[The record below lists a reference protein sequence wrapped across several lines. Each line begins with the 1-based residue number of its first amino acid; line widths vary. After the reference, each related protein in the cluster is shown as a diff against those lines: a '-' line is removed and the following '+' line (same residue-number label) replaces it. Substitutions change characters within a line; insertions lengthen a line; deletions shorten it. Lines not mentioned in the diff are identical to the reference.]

1 MIYNI
6 KRGLIMSRED
16 ILHNKFELV
25 PYEKYIDLDHVNRYI
40 LRVSED

>member
-16 ILHNKFELV
+16 ILNNKFEFLEYDV
-25 PYEKYIDLDHVNRYI
+25 YRDADHVNRFI
-40 LRVSED
+40 LEV